1 MNKYAVIAGAIYV
14 AIGIPYGVYLYMNG
28 PNQERSLAYNI
39 GAGMTW
45 PFAPFMADPDIEGS
59 SVEACNATIVE
70 MAMAYP
76 QNKMDISQAIGV
88 IGVIGLI
95 ETRPGLSKQDIGN
108 PSELVALM
116 ASGRT
121 PESGN
126 KVIMEYVCDRIDGFD
141 LSDLKEEGLEAAD
154 ELDEL
159 YADLPDMPQ
168 ASVSESDKEKELME
182 MFSDKKETNSTEV
195 DAAAETH
202 PEPSPVSSEN
212 AEPTAQVQVTGEE
225 CLDQKI
231 AFFRQEK
238 GLVEVVRFDVMN
250 EWRGECGLPPEE

>member
-14 AIGIPYGVYLYMNG
+14 AIGIPYGVYLHLNG
-28 PNQERSLAYNI
+28 PNQERSLAYNL

-45 PFAPFMADPDIEGS
+45 AFAPFMADPDIDGS

-70 MAMAYP
+70 MANAYP
-76 QNKMDISQAIGV
+76 QNKRDISQVIGV
-88 IGVIGLI
+88 LGVIGLI

-108 PSELVALM
+108 PNELVALM

-126 KVIMEYVCDRIDGFD
+126 KVIMEYLCDRVDGFD
-141 LSDLKEEGLEAAD
+141 LSDLKEEGLEADA

-159 YADLPDMPQ
+159 YAALPDSPQ
-168 ASVSESDKEKELME
+168 APGAVSDKEKELME
-182 MFSDKKETNSTEV
+182 MFSDKEATSSNEV
-195 DAAAETH
+195 EAAAEAQ
-202 PEPSPVSSEN
+202 PEPSPVSSDS

-231 AFFRQEK
+231 ALFRQEK

-250 EWRGECGLPPEE
+250 EWRGECGLPLEE